1 MGGAGVLP
9 GVQITWWSELQVP
22 FKSIIPLLSGQEC
35 GAVSLMFH
43 YSSGVTRWYAGSW
56 QIPLAN
62 QAGTKNAGEILLQG
76 LYNLSFSSEPLPG
89 KGLLCPKQC
98 LALWGI
104 LMAER
109 GCCWMWGLEARDTQH
124 CSLQCRTA
132 LEEAPIWLVAI
143 CYHAWSPGACTT
155 VPETPSPA
163 PQILNR
169 CPSSLHIYNLNHCL
183 QFTHP
188 MGELRKIGY
197 ISLTHFLYDVYNFS
211 P

>member
-43 YSSGVTRWYAGSW
+43 YSLGVTWWYAGSW

-76 LYNLSFSSEPLPG
+76 LYNSSFSSEPLPG
-89 KGLLCPKQC
+89 RGLLCPKQC

-109 GCCWMWGLEARDTQH
+109 GCCWHVGPRGQGH
-124 CSLQCRTA
+124 TA
-132 LEEAPIWLVAI
+132 LFLVVQNCTGGSANM
-143 CYHAWSPGACTT
+143 ACSYMLPCLISWGMHHSTRDSLACPPD
-155 VPETPSPA
+155 PE
-163 PQILNR
+163 
-169 CPSSLHIYNLNHCL
+169 
-183 QFTHP
+183 
-188 MGELRKIGY
+188 
-197 ISLTHFLYDVYNFS
+197 
-211 P
+211 